1 MDSMMQVLETH
12 QQDTAAVYAY
22 CQLATELL
30 GTDDKL
36 AKEYAYRA
44 QSISQRLNKPGLEA
58 WAKNLIG
65 LAYDYL
71 GVPDSA
77 LLFYQGSIE
86 IKRRLNDI
94 DGMALG
100 SIGVKS
106 SVEAESGMS
115 GVGGAIFLFS
125 SWRSFK
131 VNGASQKNKSATG
144 LRVL

>member
-1 MDSMMQVLETH
+1 MQVLETH

-71 GVPDSA
+71 GAPDSA

-94 DGMALG
+94 DGMAA
-100 SIGVKS
+100 SNMNIGVLYYYQNDYTKA
-106 SVEAESGMS
+106 VTYYDIAMKQ
-115 GVGGAIFLFS
+115 FK
-125 SWRSFK
+125 K
-131 VNGASQKNKSATG
+131 VNNEKRIAG
-144 LRVL
+144 

>member
-1 MDSMMQVLETH
+1 MQVLETH

-94 DGMALG
+94 DGMAA
-100 SIGVKS
+100 SNMNIGVLYYYQNDYTKA
-106 SVEAESGMS
+106 VTYYDIAMKKLNQ
-115 GVGGAIFLFS
+115 V
-125 SWRSFK
+125 
-131 VNGASQKNKSATG
+131 KNKK
-144 LRVL
+144 RIEDIKKNIRKK